1 MAITKVFEELTDPI
15 MMIISIMLIFWFLM
29 LVVDDLDLIRQACME
44 VAKQKT
50 PSFDLNMRA
59 WLATK
64 GIELR
69 PLVLLCK
76 ILPGG

>member
-1 MAITKVFEELTDPI
+1 MATSKVFEELTDPI
-15 MMIISIMLIFWFLM
+15 MMVTAIILIFYFLM
-29 LVVDDLDLIRQACME
+29 LVVDDLDLIRQACLE
-44 VAKQKT
+44 VAKQQT
-50 PSFDLNMRA
+50 PNFGLNMRA

-64 GIELR
+64 NIELR